1 MSSFKNEAKT
11 KYISDNIET
20 NIHQININGNPL
32 KKEERKEQDL
42 SKTNTNNEVNINNNS
57 KTAQKSINKRKK
69 KLLGKKRI
77 FKIIKKR
84 RHNSLSKDNNVK
96 IIIKHFVNFFL
107 NFINL
112 AINEILR
119 NNDINKKIDFKINY
133 VIKSYINIDFIKSKT
148 VEDLLKFNLDE
159 NQNNHI
165 NNNNQIDIHK
175 KRHKKKFIIDI
186 EKSIKKNEKQI
197 RILKNIKIKKFDS
210 QLDKLLRIQIIDI
223 FKDLYVINKKQKI
236 DLSLYEIDGIE
247 LDLNKI
253 ETFGMIRDKYKDNAK
268 KLEIFDNIIKNKF
281 IDEPKMFKIKKRK

>member
-11 KYISDNIET
+11 KDISDYIET

-42 SKTNTNNEVNINNNS
+42 SKTNTINEVNINNNS
-57 KTAQKSINKRKK
+57 KTSQKSINKRKK
-69 KLLGKKRI
+69 KLLRKKRI

-96 IIIKHFVNFFL
+96 IIIKHFVNFSL

-133 VIKSYINIDFIKSKT
+133 VIKSYISIDFIKSET
-148 VEDLLKFNLDE
+148 VEDLLKFNLNE

-165 NNNNQIDIHK
+165 NNNNQINIHK

-247 LDLNKI
+247 LDLNKF
-253 ETFGMIRDKYKDNAK
+253 ETFGMIRDKYKDKAK
-268 KLEIFDNIIKNKF
+268 KLEIFDNIIKNNF
-281 IDEPKMFKIKKRK
+281 IDEPKMFKIKKSK